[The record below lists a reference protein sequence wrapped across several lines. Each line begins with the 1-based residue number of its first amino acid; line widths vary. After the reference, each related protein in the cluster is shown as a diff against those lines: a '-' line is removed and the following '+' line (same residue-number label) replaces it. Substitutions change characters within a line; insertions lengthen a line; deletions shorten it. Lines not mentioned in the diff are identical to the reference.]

1 MSKQTREAACGI
13 VASLLLA
20 TTTAIAQTQ
29 PPLTPPMPPTSLPQP
44 AKSVVV
50 TGCVTADHIP
60 PDQFTVRDA
69 KSGISYRLHGVKIV
83 AYENRRVRIVGGLY
97 PTPNIAAQA
106 GAIDP
111 TQAAMATTGP
121 GIIGSSRS
129 LDLGVTSVRPV
140 RGWCPTSR

>member
-1 MSKQTREAACGI
+1 MSRQIREAACGI
-13 VASLLLA
+13 VAGLLFA
-20 TTTAIAQTQ
+20 ATTAIGQTQ
-29 PPLTPPMPPTSLPQP
+29 APSTPLMPQTSPPQP
-44 AKSVVV
+44 AKSIVV
-50 TGCVTADHIP
+50 TGCVTADQIT

-140 RGWCPTSR
+140 SGTCPTSR

>member
-1 MSKQTREAACGI
+1 MSKQTCVIA
-13 VASLLLA
+13 ASLLLA
-20 TTTAIAQTQ
+20 ATTAIGQTQ
-29 PPLTPPMPPTSLPQP
+29 PPSTSPMPQP
-44 AKSVVV
+44 APPQPATPVVV
-50 TGCVTADHIP
+50 TGCVTADQIT

-83 AYENRRVRIVGGLY
+83 AYENRRVRIVGGLN

-111 TQAAMATTGP
+111 TQAAIATTGQ
-121 GIIGSSRS
+121 GILGSSRS

-140 RGWCPTSR
+140 RGTCPTSR

>member
-1 MSKQTREAACGI
+1 MSQHTRETAGGI

-20 TTTAIAQTQ
+20 AATAIGQTQ
-29 PPLTPPMPPTSLPQP
+29 APSTPPGPHISPSQP
-44 AKSVVV
+44 AKSIVV
-50 TGCVTADHIP
+50 TGCVTADQIT

-140 RGWCPTSR
+140 SGTCSSSR